1 MEGRARYV
9 LMTTKQD
16 QLKQLRDRMEQD
28 LSLPLRNEATQLVF
42 GEGNPDAKIY
52 FLGEAPGQ
60 SEDKQGRPFVGQAGK
75 LLNSLLERI
84 GMQRADVYIS
94 NIVRFRPPNNRPHSA
109 AEMAGLAILLMSFST
124 SPFTIITSASLPT
137 SSVPR
142 VSCRC
147 RSWAA

>member
-1 MEGRARYV
+1 
-9 LMTTKQD
+9 MTTKQD
-16 QLKQLRDRMEQD
+16 QLKQLRDRMQQD
-28 LSLPLRNEATQLVF
+28 TSLPLREDATQLVF

-94 NIVRFRPPNNRPHSA
+94 NIVRFRPPNNRPPTA
-109 AEMAGLAILLMSFST
+109 AEIAAFLPYVNEEIAIIQPLLIVTLGRFSLAKF
-124 SPFTIITSASLPT
+124 LPT
-137 SSVPR
+137 DKITQVHGTLHT
-142 VSCRC
+142 VN
-147 RSWAA
+147 